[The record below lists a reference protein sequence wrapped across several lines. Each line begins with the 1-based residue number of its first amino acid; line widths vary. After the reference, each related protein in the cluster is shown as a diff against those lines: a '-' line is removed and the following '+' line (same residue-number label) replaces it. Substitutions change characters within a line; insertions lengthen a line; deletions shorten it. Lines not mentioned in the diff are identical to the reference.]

1 MNGPFTFKDQET
13 LYTDMEQL
21 RDSEETSNDDYSNK
35 NKEDLIKE
43 IQQLK
48 AKQNNSDF
56 YNSSNPVSRHNMYN
70 INKLQSSDGNIYG
83 DNKTADF
90 LNSSVFIECVNAI
103 IKKDDDDDDKFI
115 NFFKTNKISEYKS
128 EHFSY
133 IKNKVDSFLKL
144 EPSSYEN
151 CFKKINNY
159 NDIVCSGGIIYSTIY
174 FITNIFTFFS
184 TSIQVS
190 NIKSG
195 TEDYKNLK
203 RLYDIFLNNLD
214 AIIKKTIDISKYFE
228 NKLCK
233 GKTSSIT
240 TLAEATYE
248 NLFKNTKTTNINY
261 KLFDKVDLKITFL
274 EKLRKSFFGQIVIF
288 IAIAYIFYKLINM
301 LN

>member
-115 NFFKTNKISEYKS
+115 NFFKTNRI
-128 EHFSY
+128 
-133 IKNKVDSFLKL
+133 
-144 EPSSYEN
+144 
-151 CFKKINNY
+151 
-159 NDIVCSGGIIYSTIY
+159 
-174 FITNIFTFFS
+174 
-184 TSIQVS
+184 
-190 NIKSG
+190 
-195 TEDYKNLK
+195 
-203 RLYDIFLNNLD
+203 
-214 AIIKKTIDISKYFE
+214 
-228 NKLCK
+228 
-233 GKTSSIT
+233 
-240 TLAEATYE
+240 
-248 NLFKNTKTTNINY
+248 
-261 KLFDKVDLKITFL
+261 
-274 EKLRKSFFGQIVIF
+274 
-288 IAIAYIFYKLINM
+288 
-301 LN
+301 